1 MILVVGATGL
11 LGRSICKRLRDS
23 GREVRGLAREGSLRR
38 AELEKMGVQVFTGD
52 LRSPADVDNACRG
65 VTSVISTATTMG
77 NKDKSL
83 KMRTVDRDGQLSLV
97 AAAGRHNV
105 RHFTFISASPNL
117 TLRSP
122 LIRYKRDVE
131 RALRASG
138 MRWTI
143 LQPTVFMEV
152 WLSPML
158 GWDVASARANV
169 FGPGEAPLH
178 WISVDD
184 VARYA
189 VASLDDARL
198 HNQAVPLGGP
208 RAISP
213 NGVVQIFENLSS
225 RKYTVKRVPRTM
237 LVILGPVIGLF
248 DENAASGMALGAD
261 TALGDPIDS
270 PLQRELDFPLL
281 TVEQYFARVSATP
294 A

>member
-23 GREVRGLAREGSLRR
+23 GRDVRGLVREGSPRR
-38 AELEKMGVQVFTGD
+38 AELETMGVQIFTGD
-52 LRSPADVDNACRG
+52 LRNPADVDNACRG
-65 VTSVISTATTMG
+65 VTTVISTATTMG

-97 AAAGRHNV
+97 AAARRHKV
-105 RHFTFISASPNL
+105 QHFTFISASPNL
-117 TLRSP
+117 TARSP

-131 RALRASG
+131 QALRASG
-138 MRWTI
+138 IRWTI

-158 GWDVASARANV
+158 GWDVSTARANV

-184 VARYA
+184 VVNYA
-189 VASLDDARL
+189 IASLDDARL
-198 HNQAVPLGGP
+198 HNQTVPLGGP

-213 NGVVQIFENLSS
+213 NGVVQIFESLSG
-225 RKYTVKRVPRTM
+225 RKYTVKRVPRAM

-270 PLQRELDFPLL
+270 PLQRQLNLPL
-281 TVEQYFARVSATP
+281 TTIEQYFARVSA
-294 A
+294 AHG